1 MTASARKNLC
11 AAAAPLGVLTF
22 WCGLWMAARRY
33 PSEYDWRFITIS
45 RLGYADRNPD
55 GYRWA
60 WGGLMVCGL
69 GGLCWTAVLLRDWR
83 RDGTGRRPVGIWALA
98 LGYVCMVGCASLPG
112 GFPLLP
118 RGHDFLAVT
127 AFFGVC
133 IGIMQMSPSQ
143 STVLR
148 RPASRPSG
156 VANSNRC
163 RYAGVHL
170 ACAAGTAVGRPRMA
184 CTGCARLL
192 ELRSLAMD
200 HLRRFFRVLRDPV
213 SDDDDALASLRTG
226 AVSSESKSLRAYLP
240 LSV

>member
-11 AAAAPLGVLTF
+11 AAAALLGVLTF

-60 WGGLMVCGL
+60 WGGLMLCGL

-133 IGIMQMSPSQ
+133 IGIMQMTFQVTERSLRQRTRSLLLSP
-143 STVLR
+143 R
-148 RPASRPSG
+148 F
-156 VANSNRC
+156 
-163 RYAGVHL
+163 YAGLL
-170 ACAAGTAVGRPRMA
+170 AGLPVSPILIAAVTQAYISHARPELPWVG
-184 CTGCARLL
+184 L
-192 ELRSLAMD
+192 EW
-200 HLRRFFRVLRDPV
+200 RVLGAPV
-213 SDDDDALASLRTG
+213 YLSFALWQWITC
-226 AVSSESKSLRAYLP
+226 AVF
-240 LSV
+240 SVYSVTLCLMTMMP

>member
-11 AAAAPLGVLTF
+11 AAAALLGVLTF

-60 WGGLMVCGL
+60 WGGLMLCGL

-112 GFPLLP
+112 GFPRLP

-133 IGIMQMSPSQ
+133 IGIMQMTFQVTERSLRQRTRSLLLSP
-143 STVLR
+143 R
-148 RPASRPSG
+148 F
-156 VANSNRC
+156 
-163 RYAGVHL
+163 YAGLL
-170 ACAAGTAVGRPRMA
+170 AG
-184 CTGCARLL
+184 
-192 ELRSLAMD
+192 
-200 HLRRFFRVLRDPV
+200 
-213 SDDDDALASLRTG
+213 
-226 AVSSESKSLRAYLP
+226 LP
-240 LSV
+240 LSPILIAAVTQAYISHARPDLPWVGLEWRVLGAPVYLSFALWQWITCAVFSVYSVTLCLMTMMS

>member
-11 AAAAPLGVLTF
+11 AAAALLGVLTF

-60 WGGLMVCGL
+60 WGGLMLCGL

-133 IGIMQMSPSQ
+133 IGIVQMTFQVTERSLRQRTRSLLLSP
-143 STVLR
+143 R
-148 RPASRPSG
+148 F
-156 VANSNRC
+156 
-163 RYAGVHL
+163 YAGLL
-170 ACAAGTAVGRPRMA
+170 AG
-184 CTGCARLL
+184 
-192 ELRSLAMD
+192 
-200 HLRRFFRVLRDPV
+200 
-213 SDDDDALASLRTG
+213 
-226 AVSSESKSLRAYLP
+226 LP
-240 LSV
+240 LSPILIAAVTQAYISHARPDLPWVGLEWRVLGGPVYLSFALWQWITCAVFSVYSVTLCLMTMMP

>member
-11 AAAAPLGVLTF
+11 AAAALLGVLTF

-60 WGGLMVCGL
+60 WGGLMLCGL

-83 RDGTGRRPVGIWALA
+83 RHGTGRRPVGMWALV

-133 IGIMQMSPSQ
+133 IGIMQMTFQVTERSLRQRTRSLLLSP
-143 STVLR
+143 R
-148 RPASRPSG
+148 F
-156 VANSNRC
+156 
-163 RYAGVHL
+163 YAGLL
-170 ACAAGTAVGRPRMA
+170 AG
-184 CTGCARLL
+184 
-192 ELRSLAMD
+192 
-200 HLRRFFRVLRDPV
+200 
-213 SDDDDALASLRTG
+213 
-226 AVSSESKSLRAYLP
+226 LP
-240 LSV
+240 LSPILIAAVTQAYISHARPDLPWVGLEWRVLGAPVYLSFALWQWITCAVFSVYSVTLCLMTMMP

>member
-11 AAAAPLGVLTF
+11 AAAALLGVLTF

-33 PSEYDWRFITIS
+33 PFEYDWRFITIS

-60 WGGLMVCGL
+60 WGGLMLCGL

-133 IGIMQMSPSQ
+133 IGIMQMTFQVTERSLRQRTRSLLLSP
-143 STVLR
+143 R
-148 RPASRPSG
+148 F
-156 VANSNRC
+156 
-163 RYAGVHL
+163 YAGLL
-170 ACAAGTAVGRPRMA
+170 AG
-184 CTGCARLL
+184 
-192 ELRSLAMD
+192 
-200 HLRRFFRVLRDPV
+200 
-213 SDDDDALASLRTG
+213 
-226 AVSSESKSLRAYLP
+226 LP
-240 LSV
+240 LSPILIAAVTQAYISHARPDLPWVGLEWRVLGAPVYLSFALWQWITCAVFSVYSVTLCLMTMMP

>member
-60 WGGLMVCGL
+60 WGGLMLCGL

-133 IGIMQMSPSQ
+133 IGIMQMTFQVTERSLRQRTRSLLLSP
-143 STVLR
+143 R
-148 RPASRPSG
+148 F
-156 VANSNRC
+156 
-163 RYAGVHL
+163 YAGLL
-170 ACAAGTAVGRPRMA
+170 AGLPVSPILIAAVTQAYISHARPELPWVG
-184 CTGCARLL
+184 L
-192 ELRSLAMD
+192 EW
-200 HLRRFFRVLRDPV
+200 RVLGAPV
-213 SDDDDALASLRTG
+213 YLSFALWQWITCD
-226 AVSSESKSLRAYLP
+226 VFYEN
-240 LSV
+240 SVTLCLMTMMP

>member
-11 AAAAPLGVLTF
+11 AAAALLGVLAF

-60 WGGLMVCGL
+60 WGGLMLCGL
-69 GGLCWTAVLLRDWR
+69 GGLCWTAILLRDWR

-127 AFFGVC
+127 AFFGIC
-133 IGIMQMSPSQ
+133 IGIMQMTFQVTERSLRQRTRSLLLSP
-143 STVLR
+143 R
-148 RPASRPSG
+148 F
-156 VANSNRC
+156 
-163 RYAGVHL
+163 YAGLL
-170 ACAAGTAVGRPRMA
+170 AG
-184 CTGCARLL
+184 
-192 ELRSLAMD
+192 
-200 HLRRFFRVLRDPV
+200 
-213 SDDDDALASLRTG
+213 
-226 AVSSESKSLRAYLP
+226 LP
-240 LSV
+240 LSPILIAAFTQAYISHARPDLPWVGLEWRVLGAPVYLSFALWQWIACAVFSVYSVTLCLMTMMP

>member
-11 AAAAPLGVLTF
+11 AAAALLGVLTF

-60 WGGLMVCGL
+60 WGGLMLCGL
-69 GGLCWTAVLLRDWR
+69 GGLCWTAILLRDWR
-83 RDGTGRRPVGIWALA
+83 RGGTGRRPVGIWALA
-98 LGYVCMVGCASLPG
+98 LGYVCMIGCASLPG

-133 IGIMQMSPSQ
+133 IGIMQMTFQVTERSLRQRTRSLLLSP
-143 STVLR
+143 R
-148 RPASRPSG
+148 F
-156 VANSNRC
+156 
-163 RYAGVHL
+163 YAGLL
-170 ACAAGTAVGRPRMA
+170 AG
-184 CTGCARLL
+184 
-192 ELRSLAMD
+192 
-200 HLRRFFRVLRDPV
+200 
-213 SDDDDALASLRTG
+213 
-226 AVSSESKSLRAYLP
+226 LP
-240 LSV
+240 LSPILIAAVTQAYISHARPDLPWVGLEWRVLGAPVYLSFALWQWITCAVFSVYSVTLCLMTMMP

>member
-11 AAAAPLGVLTF
+11 AAAALLGVLTF

-60 WGGLMVCGL
+60 WGGLMLCGL
-69 GGLCWTAVLLRDWR
+69 GGLCWTAVLR
-83 RDGTGRRPVGIWALA
+83 RDCRRDVTGRRPVGIWALA

-133 IGIMQMSPSQ
+133 IGIMQMTFQVTERSLRQRTRSLLLSP
-143 STVLR
+143 R
-148 RPASRPSG
+148 F
-156 VANSNRC
+156 
-163 RYAGVHL
+163 YAGLL
-170 ACAAGTAVGRPRMA
+170 AG
-184 CTGCARLL
+184 
-192 ELRSLAMD
+192 
-200 HLRRFFRVLRDPV
+200 
-213 SDDDDALASLRTG
+213 
-226 AVSSESKSLRAYLP
+226 LP
-240 LSV
+240 LSPILIAAVTQAYISHARPDLPWVGLEWRVLGAPVYLSFALWQWITCAVFSVYSVTLCLMTMMP

>member
-11 AAAAPLGVLTF
+11 AAAALLGVLTF

-60 WGGLMVCGL
+60 WGGLMLCGL

-133 IGIMQMSPSQ
+133 IGIMQMTFQVTERSLRQRTRSLLLSP
-143 STVLR
+143 R
-148 RPASRPSG
+148 F
-156 VANSNRC
+156 
-163 RYAGVHL
+163 YAGLL
-170 ACAAGTAVGRPRMA
+170 AG
-184 CTGCARLL
+184 
-192 ELRSLAMD
+192 
-200 HLRRFFRVLRDPV
+200 
-213 SDDDDALASLRTG
+213 
-226 AVSSESKSLRAYLP
+226 LP
-240 LSV
+240 LSPILIAAVTQAYISHARPDLPWVGLEWRVLGAPVYLSFALWQWITCAVFSVYSVTLCLMTIMP

>member
-11 AAAAPLGVLTF
+11 AAAALLGVLTF

-60 WGGLMVCGL
+60 WGGLMLCGL

-133 IGIMQMSPSQ
+133 IGIMQMTFQVTERSLRQQTRSLLLSP
-143 STVLR
+143 R
-148 RPASRPSG
+148 F
-156 VANSNRC
+156 
-163 RYAGVHL
+163 YAGLL
-170 ACAAGTAVGRPRMA
+170 AG
-184 CTGCARLL
+184 
-192 ELRSLAMD
+192 
-200 HLRRFFRVLRDPV
+200 
-213 SDDDDALASLRTG
+213 
-226 AVSSESKSLRAYLP
+226 LP
-240 LSV
+240 LSPILIAAVTQAYISHARPDLPWVGLEWRVLGAPVYLSFALWQWITCAVFSVYSVTLCLMTMMP

>member
-11 AAAAPLGVLTF
+11 AAAPLLGVLTF

-60 WGGLMVCGL
+60 WGGLMLCGL

-133 IGIMQMSPSQ
+133 IGIMQMTFQVTERSLRQRTRSLLLSP
-143 STVLR
+143 R
-148 RPASRPSG
+148 F
-156 VANSNRC
+156 
-163 RYAGVHL
+163 YAGLL
-170 ACAAGTAVGRPRMA
+170 AG
-184 CTGCARLL
+184 
-192 ELRSLAMD
+192 
-200 HLRRFFRVLRDPV
+200 
-213 SDDDDALASLRTG
+213 
-226 AVSSESKSLRAYLP
+226 LP
-240 LSV
+240 LSPILIAAVTQAYISHARPDLPWVGLEWRVLGAPVYLSFALWQWITCAVFSVYSVTLCLMTMMP

>member
-11 AAAAPLGVLTF
+11 AGAALLGVLTF

-60 WGGLMVCGL
+60 WGGLMLCGL

-133 IGIMQMSPSQ
+133 IGIMQMTFQVTERSLRQRTRSLLLSP
-143 STVLR
+143 R
-148 RPASRPSG
+148 F
-156 VANSNRC
+156 
-163 RYAGVHL
+163 YAGLL
-170 ACAAGTAVGRPRMA
+170 AG
-184 CTGCARLL
+184 
-192 ELRSLAMD
+192 
-200 HLRRFFRVLRDPV
+200 
-213 SDDDDALASLRTG
+213 
-226 AVSSESKSLRAYLP
+226 LP
-240 LSV
+240 LSPILIAAVTQAYISHARPDLPWVGLEWRVLGAPVYLSFALWQWITCAVFSVYSVTLCLMTMMP

>member
-11 AAAAPLGVLTF
+11 AAAPLLGVLTF

-60 WGGLMVCGL
+60 WGGLMLCGL
-69 GGLCWTAVLLRDWR
+69 GGLCWTAILLRDWR
-83 RDGTGRRPVGIWALA
+83 RGGTGRRPVGIWALA
-98 LGYVCMVGCASLPG
+98 LGYVCMIGCASLPG

-133 IGIMQMSPSQ
+133 IGIMQMTFQVTERSLRQRTRSLLLSP
-143 STVLR
+143 R
-148 RPASRPSG
+148 F
-156 VANSNRC
+156 
-163 RYAGVHL
+163 YAGLL
-170 ACAAGTAVGRPRMA
+170 AG
-184 CTGCARLL
+184 
-192 ELRSLAMD
+192 
-200 HLRRFFRVLRDPV
+200 
-213 SDDDDALASLRTG
+213 
-226 AVSSESKSLRAYLP
+226 LP
-240 LSV
+240 LSPILIAAVTQAYISHARPDLPWVGLEWRVLGAPVYLSFALWQWITCAVFSVYSVTLCLMTMMP

>member
-11 AAAAPLGVLTF
+11 AAAALLGVLTF

-60 WGGLMVCGL
+60 WGGLMLCGL

-133 IGIMQMSPSQ
+133 IGIMQMTFQVTERSLRQRTRSLLLSP
-143 STVLR
+143 R
-148 RPASRPSG
+148 F
-156 VANSNRC
+156 
-163 RYAGVHL
+163 YAGLL
-170 ACAAGTAVGRPRMA
+170 AG
-184 CTGCARLL
+184 
-192 ELRSLAMD
+192 
-200 HLRRFFRVLRDPV
+200 
-213 SDDDDALASLRTG
+213 
-226 AVSSESKSLRAYLP
+226 LP
-240 LSV
+240 LSPILIAAVTQAYISHARPDLPWVGLEWRVLGAPVYLSFALWQWITCAVFSVYSVTLCLMTMMP

>member
-11 AAAAPLGVLTF
+11 AAAALLGVLTF

-60 WGGLMVCGL
+60 WGGLMLCGL
-69 GGLCWTAVLLRDWR
+69 GGLCWTAILLRNGR

-133 IGIMQMSPSQ
+133 IGIMQMTFQVTERSLRQRTRSLLLSP
-143 STVLR
+143 R
-148 RPASRPSG
+148 F
-156 VANSNRC
+156 
-163 RYAGVHL
+163 YAGLL
-170 ACAAGTAVGRPRMA
+170 AG
-184 CTGCARLL
+184 
-192 ELRSLAMD
+192 
-200 HLRRFFRVLRDPV
+200 
-213 SDDDDALASLRTG
+213 
-226 AVSSESKSLRAYLP
+226 LP
-240 LSV
+240 LSPILIAAATQAYISHARPDLPWVGLEWRVLGAPVYLSFALWQWITCAVFSVYSVTLCLMTMMP

>member
-11 AAAAPLGVLTF
+11 AAAPLLGVLTF

-60 WGGLMVCGL
+60 WGGLMLCGL

-83 RDGTGRRPVGIWALA
+83 RDVTGRRPVGIWALA
-98 LGYVCMVGCASLPG
+98 LGYLCMVGCASLPG

-133 IGIMQMSPSQ
+133 IGIMQMTFQVTERSLRQRTRSLLLSP
-143 STVLR
+143 R
-148 RPASRPSG
+148 F
-156 VANSNRC
+156 
-163 RYAGVHL
+163 YAGLL
-170 ACAAGTAVGRPRMA
+170 AG
-184 CTGCARLL
+184 
-192 ELRSLAMD
+192 
-200 HLRRFFRVLRDPV
+200 
-213 SDDDDALASLRTG
+213 
-226 AVSSESKSLRAYLP
+226 LP
-240 LSV
+240 LSPILIAAVTQAYISHARPDLPWVGLEWRVLGAPVYLSFALWQWITCAVFSVYSVTLCLMTMMP

>member
-11 AAAAPLGVLTF
+11 AAAALLGVLTF

-60 WGGLMVCGL
+60 WGGLMLCGL

-133 IGIMQMSPSQ
+133 IGIVQMTFQVTERSLRQRTRSLLLSP
-143 STVLR
+143 R
-148 RPASRPSG
+148 F
-156 VANSNRC
+156 
-163 RYAGVHL
+163 YAGLL
-170 ACAAGTAVGRPRMA
+170 AG
-184 CTGCARLL
+184 
-192 ELRSLAMD
+192 
-200 HLRRFFRVLRDPV
+200 
-213 SDDDDALASLRTG
+213 
-226 AVSSESKSLRAYLP
+226 LP
-240 LSV
+240 LSPILIAAVTQGYISHARPDLPWVGLEWRVLGAPVYLSFALWQWITCAVFSVYSVTLCLMTMMP

>member
-11 AAAAPLGVLTF
+11 AAAALLGVLTF

-60 WGGLMVCGL
+60 WGGLMLCGL
-69 GGLCWTAVLLRDWR
+69 GGLCWTAILLRDWR
-83 RDGTGRRPVGIWALA
+83 RGGTGRRPVGIWALA

-133 IGIMQMSPSQ
+133 IGIMQMTFQVTERSLRQRTRSLLLSP
-143 STVLR
+143 R
-148 RPASRPSG
+148 F
-156 VANSNRC
+156 
-163 RYAGVHL
+163 YAGLL
-170 ACAAGTAVGRPRMA
+170 AG
-184 CTGCARLL
+184 
-192 ELRSLAMD
+192 
-200 HLRRFFRVLRDPV
+200 
-213 SDDDDALASLRTG
+213 
-226 AVSSESKSLRAYLP
+226 LP
-240 LSV
+240 LSPILIAAVTQAYISHARPDLPWVGLEWRVLGAPVYLSFALWQWITCAVFSVYSVTLCLMTIMP

>member
-11 AAAAPLGVLTF
+11 AAAALLGVLTF

-60 WGGLMVCGL
+60 WGGLMLCGL

-127 AFFGVC
+127 AFLGVC
-133 IGIMQMSPSQ
+133 IGIMQMTFQVTERSLRQRTRSLLLSP
-143 STVLR
+143 R
-148 RPASRPSG
+148 F
-156 VANSNRC
+156 
-163 RYAGVHL
+163 YAGLL
-170 ACAAGTAVGRPRMA
+170 AG
-184 CTGCARLL
+184 
-192 ELRSLAMD
+192 
-200 HLRRFFRVLRDPV
+200 
-213 SDDDDALASLRTG
+213 
-226 AVSSESKSLRAYLP
+226 LP
-240 LSV
+240 LSPILIAAVTQAYISHARPDLPWVGLEWRVLGAPVYLSFALWQWITCAVFSVYSVTLCLMTMMP

>member
-11 AAAAPLGVLTF
+11 AAAALLGVLTF

-33 PSEYDWRFITIS
+33 PSEYDWRFISIS

-60 WGGLMVCGL
+60 WGGLMLCGL

-133 IGIMQMSPSQ
+133 IGIMQMTFQVTERSLRQRTRSLLLSP
-143 STVLR
+143 R
-148 RPASRPSG
+148 F
-156 VANSNRC
+156 
-163 RYAGVHL
+163 YAGLL
-170 ACAAGTAVGRPRMA
+170 AG
-184 CTGCARLL
+184 
-192 ELRSLAMD
+192 
-200 HLRRFFRVLRDPV
+200 
-213 SDDDDALASLRTG
+213 
-226 AVSSESKSLRAYLP
+226 LP
-240 LSV
+240 LSPILIAAVTQAYISHARPDLPWVGLEWRVLGAPVYLSFALWQWITCAVLSVYSVTLCLMTMMP

>member
-11 AAAAPLGVLTF
+11 AAAALLGVLTF

-60 WGGLMVCGL
+60 WGGLMLCGL
-69 GGLCWTAVLLRDWR
+69 GGLCWTAILLRDWR

-133 IGIMQMSPSQ
+133 IGIMQLTFQVTERSLRQRTRSLLLSP
-143 STVLR
+143 R
-148 RPASRPSG
+148 F
-156 VANSNRC
+156 
-163 RYAGVHL
+163 YAGLL
-170 ACAAGTAVGRPRMA
+170 AG
-184 CTGCARLL
+184 
-192 ELRSLAMD
+192 
-200 HLRRFFRVLRDPV
+200 
-213 SDDDDALASLRTG
+213 
-226 AVSSESKSLRAYLP
+226 LP
-240 LSV
+240 LSPILIAAVTQAYISHARPDLPWVGLEWRVLDAPVYLSFALWQWITCVVFSVYSVTLCLMTMMP

>member
-60 WGGLMVCGL
+60 WGGLMLCGL

-133 IGIMQMSPSQ
+133 IGIMQMTFQVTERSLRQRTRSLLLSP
-143 STVLR
+143 R
-148 RPASRPSG
+148 F
-156 VANSNRC
+156 
-163 RYAGVHL
+163 YAGLL
-170 ACAAGTAVGRPRMA
+170 AGLPVSPILIAAVTQAYISHARPELPWVG
-184 CTGCARLL
+184 L
-192 ELRSLAMD
+192 EW
-200 HLRRFFRVLRDPV
+200 RVLGAPV
-213 SDDDDALASLRTG
+213 YLSFALWQWITC
-226 AVSSESKSLRAYLP
+226 AVF
-240 LSV
+240 SVYSVTLCLMTMMP

>member
-11 AAAAPLGVLTF
+11 AAAALLGVLTF

-60 WGGLMVCGL
+60 WGGLMLCGL

-133 IGIMQMSPSQ
+133 IGIMQMTFQVTERSLRQRTRSLLLSP
-143 STVLR
+143 R
-148 RPASRPSG
+148 F
-156 VANSNRC
+156 
-163 RYAGVHL
+163 YAGLL
-170 ACAAGTAVGRPRMA
+170 AG
-184 CTGCARLL
+184 
-192 ELRSLAMD
+192 
-200 HLRRFFRVLRDPV
+200 
-213 SDDDDALASLRTG
+213 
-226 AVSSESKSLRAYLP
+226 LP
-240 LSV
+240 LSPILIAAVTQAYISHARPDLPWVGLEWRVLGAPVYLSFALWQWITCVVFSVYSVTLCLMTMMP

>member
-11 AAAAPLGVLTF
+11 SAAALLGVLTF

-60 WGGLMVCGL
+60 WGGLMLCGL
-69 GGLCWTAVLLRDWR
+69 GGLCWTAVLLLDWR

-127 AFFGVC
+127 AFLGVC
-133 IGIMQMSPSQ
+133 IGIMQMTFQVTERSLRQRTRSLLLSP
-143 STVLR
+143 R
-148 RPASRPSG
+148 F
-156 VANSNRC
+156 
-163 RYAGVHL
+163 YAGLL
-170 ACAAGTAVGRPRMA
+170 AG
-184 CTGCARLL
+184 
-192 ELRSLAMD
+192 
-200 HLRRFFRVLRDPV
+200 
-213 SDDDDALASLRTG
+213 
-226 AVSSESKSLRAYLP
+226 LP
-240 LSV
+240 LSPILIAAVTQAYISHARPDLPWVGLEWRVLGAPVYLSFALWQWITCAVFSVYSVTLCLMTMMP

>member
-11 AAAAPLGVLTF
+11 VAAALLGVLTF

-60 WGGLMVCGL
+60 WGGLMLCGL

-83 RDGTGRRPVGIWALA
+83 RNGTARRPIGIWALA
-98 LGYVCMVGCASLPG
+98 LGYVCMIGCASLPG

-127 AFFGVC
+127 AFLGIC
-133 IGIMQMSPSQ
+133 IGIMQMTFQ
-143 STVLR
+143 VTARILR
-148 RPASRPSG
+148 RRTRSVRLSPRF
-156 VANSNRC
+156 
-163 RYAGVHL
+163 YAGLL
-170 ACAAGTAVGRPRMA
+170 AGLPVSPILIAAVTQAYISHARPDLPWVG
-184 CTGCARLL
+184 L
-192 ELRSLAMD
+192 EW
-200 HLRRFFRVLRDPV
+200 RVL
-213 SDDDDALASLRTG
+213 G
-226 AVSSESKSLRAYLP
+226 APAYLSFALWQWITCAV
-240 LSV
+240 LSAYSVTLCLMTMMP

>member
-11 AAAAPLGVLTF
+11 AAAALLGVLTF

-60 WGGLMVCGL
+60 WGGLMLCGL

-83 RDGTGRRPVGIWALA
+83 RDGNGRRPVGIWALA

-133 IGIMQMSPSQ
+133 IGIMQMTFQVTERSLRQRTRSLLLSP
-143 STVLR
+143 R
-148 RPASRPSG
+148 F
-156 VANSNRC
+156 
-163 RYAGVHL
+163 YAGLL
-170 ACAAGTAVGRPRMA
+170 AG
-184 CTGCARLL
+184 
-192 ELRSLAMD
+192 
-200 HLRRFFRVLRDPV
+200 
-213 SDDDDALASLRTG
+213 
-226 AVSSESKSLRAYLP
+226 LP
-240 LSV
+240 LSPILIAAVTQAYISHARPDLPWVGLEWRVLGAPVYLSFALWQWITCAVFSVYSVTLCLMTMMP